1 MRLFGY
7 LNHNVYICIGYKKKG
22 RCLNVKLNF
31 SMCSMRISTI
41 VRNNAVH
48 SMYKEIMD
56 SLGELRNVVFK
67 TYVYDLIHAKTKLSV
82 RTISHILNHT
92 KEEDVSSL

>member
-22 RCLNVKLNF
+22 RCLKRQTNF
-31 SMCSMRISTI
+31 FMCSMRISTI

-56 SLGELRNVVFK
+56 SLGELRNVVSK